1 MMPVG
6 ARRPVLP
13 VLLAVIVGA
22 AGAGALT
29 LLSGMGEPGDLAPA
43 SVAVASAD
51 TRMEFEVVDLVNEQ
65 RAKAG
70 CDPLRV
76 DPRLAQAAKAHSS
89 DMAERD
95 YFDHTTPEGITF
107 RDRIRSAGFSN
118 PGTAENIARG
128 QRDAQ
133 QVMAGWM
140 ASAGHRANI
149 LNCDFSFLGVG
160 LHEDGMYWTQDFGMI

>member
-1 MMPVG
+1 
-6 ARRPVLP
+6 VLP

-29 LLSGMGEPGDLAPA
+29 LLSGVGESGGLEPQ
-43 SVAVASAD
+43 VAVASAD
-51 TRMEFEVVDLVNEQ
+51 TRMESEVVHLVNEQ
-65 RAKAG
+65 RVKVG
-70 CDPLRV
+70 CEPLRV
-76 DPRLAQAAKAHSS
+76 DHRLAQAAEAHSS
-89 DMAERD
+89 DMAARG
-95 YFDHTTPEGITF
+95 YFDHTTPEGVTF
-107 RDRIRSAGFSN
+107 RDRIRSAGFAN

-128 QRDAQ
+128 QRDAR

>member
-1 MMPVG
+1 
-6 ARRPVLP
+6 VLP
-13 VLLAVIVGA
+13 VLVAVIVGV
-22 AGAGALT
+22 AGAGGLT
-29 LLSGMGEPGDLAPA
+29 LLSGTGENGDLAPA
-43 SVAVASAD
+43 PVAASAD
-51 TRMEFEVVDLVNEQ
+51 AQMETEVVHLVNEQ
-65 RAKAG
+65 RVKVG

-76 DPRLAQAAKAHSS
+76 DPRLAQAAEAHSS

-95 YFDHTTPEGITF
+95 YFDHTTPEGVTF

-128 QRDAQ
+128 QRDAR

-140 ASAGHRANI
+140 GSAGHRANI

>member
-1 MMPVG
+1 
-6 ARRPVLP
+6 VLP

-29 LLSGMGEPGDLAPA
+29 LLSSMGEAGGLEPQ
-43 SVAVASAD
+43 VAVASAD
-51 TRMEFEVVDLVNEQ
+51 TRMESEVVHLVNEQ
-65 RAKAG
+65 RVKAG
-70 CDPLRV
+70 CEPLRV
-76 DPRLAQAAKAHSS
+76 DPRLVQAAEAHSS

-95 YFDHTTPEGITF
+95 YFDHTTPEGVTF
-107 RDRIRSAGFSN
+107 RDRIRSAGFAN

-128 QRDAQ
+128 QRDAR

-149 LNCDFSFLGVG
+149 LDCDFTFLGVG